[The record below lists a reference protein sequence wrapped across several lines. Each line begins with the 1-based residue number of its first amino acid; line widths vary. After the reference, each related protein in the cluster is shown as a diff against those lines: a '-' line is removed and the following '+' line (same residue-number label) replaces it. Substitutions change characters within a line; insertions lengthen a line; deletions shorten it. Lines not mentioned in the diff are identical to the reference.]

1 MKRTEGHKKNYTY
14 IDYRFEKTT
23 VRYVVTDMEKAVFM
37 LLIPNGCESKINDDY
52 YTKKLNDEGFP
63 NHMDWYPGSLVH
75 IHLSHHSTPMYD
87 NSLKLSETTKMLR
100 FSSQEISEDENGEHI
115 RTYLISD
122 EGWGATHILSHYE
135 GENGFEVQTVFNNT
149 SEREVTLEMISSA
162 SLDGLSPFS
171 RDDGSTSLLY
181 HTFRGGWSTEG
192 KHLCRTLP
200 EMNMEKSWGG
210 SFENEKI
217 GAMGSKSVGRYYPYA
232 ALSDTS
238 IGCSWGIKLKHS
250 SSWQIELSRYGT
262 PLSLSCGIG
271 DYKSGAWFKRVK
283 PGESYDTPVAYVSVA
298 MGGIDEVSNDL
309 IEMNNRDID
318 AYGEEGMPIIF
329 NDWVTHWGDSSEEK
343 LLSLAEKMK
352 DTKVKYFVADD
363 GWQKGGVGDWEVDEK
378 KFPNGLKHYTDK
390 IRGMGMV
397 PGIWMEFE
405 CVREGSQRYKD
416 KYDGFNLTKFGMTIK
431 NSACN
436 SVPTKFLDL
445 RKPEVISYL
454 DEKVIRFLKDNG
466 IGYIK
471 VDYNS
476 NIGIGCDGADSL
488 GQGLREHMQAV
499 YEFFKRIKREIPDI
513 IIENCAAGG
522 SRLDPKMMS
531 VTAMSSF
538 SDAHECMEVPV
549 IAANMHYLISPRQS
563 QIWCV
568 LKDDMKKSHMRY
580 VIASGFL
587 GRLCWSGYLDKLSDE
602 QFKMIPDAESFYESV
617 SHIIKHGRSRIY
629 RTQSVNYRDLKGTQA
644 VIRYSEDR
652 NEILAVCHFFDEPDE
667 LQIKLDAD
675 YELVSSLYG
684 TECELCGDVLKIKGN
699 FRDADV
705 LKLKRRSL

>member
-1 MKRTEGHKKNYTY
+1 MKTKITNNENYSCKDY
-14 IDYRFEKTT
+14 IFDKTT
-23 VRYVVTDMEKAVFM
+23 VRYVIMHETESVFM
-37 LLIPNGCESKINDDY
+37 LLIPNGTEDKINDDY
-52 YTKKLNDEGFP
+52 FTKKIIDEGFP
-63 NHMDWYPGSLVH
+63 NHMDWFPGSLVH
-75 IHLSHHSTPMYD
+75 LHLSHHATPIYENGLKYSEST
-87 NSLKLSETTKMLR
+87 KKLR
-100 FSSQEISEDENGEHI
+100 FSHQELFVQGKKEEIK
-115 RTYLISD
+115 TYLVSD
-122 EGWGATHILSHYE
+122 EGWGATHILTHYND
-135 GENGFEVQTVFNNT
+135 ENGFEIQSVFNNT

-181 HTFRGGWSTEG
+181 HTFKGGWSLEG
-192 KHLCRTLP
+192 KHVCRTLP

-217 GAMGSKSVGRYYPYA
+217 GVMGSKSVGRYYPYA
-232 ALSDTS
+232 ALEDTS

-283 PGESYDTPVAYVSVA
+283 PGESYETPVAYVSVA

-363 GWQKGGVGDWEVDEK
+363 GWQKGRTAGDWEVDTD
-378 KFPNGLKHYTDK
+378 KFPSGFKAYADK
-390 IRGMGMV
+390 IRQMGMV

-405 CVREGSQRYKD
+405 SVREGSKQYSEEYDSLNLKKD
-416 KYDGFNLTKFGMTIK
+416 GLVIK
-431 NSACN
+431 NTAFNGLS
-436 SVPTKFLDL
+436 TKFLDM
-445 RKPEVISYL
+445 RNPETIEHL
-454 DEKVIRFLKDNG
+454 DKILIQFLKDNG
-466 IGYIK
+466 IGYLK
-471 VDYNS
+471 MDYNAS
-476 NIGIGCDGADSL
+476 LIGCDDDDSL
-488 GQGLREHMQAV
+488 GQGLIDHMEGLYNFLKQ
-499 YEFFKRIKREIPDI
+499 IKKEIPDI

-568 LKDDMKKSHMRY
+568 LKDDMKKSHMCY

-602 QFKMIPDAESFYESV
+602 QFELIPDAESFYESV

-629 RTQSVNYRDLKGTQA
+629 RTQPVNYRALKGSQA

-667 LQIKLDAD
+667 LQIKLEGE
-675 YELVSSLYG
+675 YEIVSSLYS
-684 TECELCGDVLKIKGN
+684 TECETRDGVLKIKGN
-699 FRDADV
+699 SRDATV